1 MAMREDGEPISRRQ
15 LDRRAAEI
23 KALRDSLF
31 VAAFFGGVVL
41 INGIL
46 AILLI
51 EFLQSI
57 GWWEIPSTG
66 GAEGAAALSGRIGRR
81 VAAPAQPILDGT
93 AL

>member
-1 MAMREDGEPISRRQ
+1 MTMRDDGEPISRGR
-15 LDRRAAEI
+15 LDRHAAEI

-51 EFLQSI
+51 EFFQSI
-57 GWWEIPSTG
+57 GWWEVQP
-66 GAEGAAALSGRIGRR
+66 AEGSDASAALLRLGLTLSPTDHMS
-81 VAAPAQPILDGT
+81 VEQGT
-93 AL
+93 

>member
-1 MAMREDGEPISRRQ
+1 MHDDGEPISRGQ

-23 KALRDSLF
+23 RALRNSLF

-57 GWWEIPSTG
+57 GWWEAPPAA
-66 GAEGAAALSGRIGRR
+66 GAEGAAALSGRLRPR
-81 VAAPAQPILDGT
+81 DLAAE
-93 AL
+93 

>member
-1 MAMREDGEPISRRQ
+1 MAMRDEGEPISRGQ
-15 LDRRAAEI
+15 IDRRAAEI

-51 EFLQSI
+51 EFFQSI
-57 GWWEIPSTG
+57 GWWEVQPTG
-66 GAEGAAALSGRIGRR
+66 GVEGAAALSGRFGRR
-81 VAAPAQPILDGT
+81 IASTGVRAVDLAR
-93 AL
+93 

>member
-1 MAMREDGEPISRRQ
+1 MGDDGERSPGQ

-41 INGIL
+41 TNGIL

-51 EFLQSI
+51 EFFQSI
-57 GWWEIPSTG
+57 GWWEIQPAG
-66 GAEGAAALSGRIGRR
+66 GSEAAGALSSRLGHRSISTEWMSMEQ
-81 VAAPAQPILDGT
+81 AP
-93 AL
+93 

>member
-1 MAMREDGEPISRRQ
+1 MALREDGEPISRGQ

-46 AILLI
+46 AIVLI
-51 EFLQSI
+51 EFFQSI
-57 GWWEIPSTG
+57 GWWEVQPAA
-66 GAEGAAALSGRIGRR
+66 GAEGTAALSGRLRR
-81 VAAPAQPILDGT
+81 RDLAAE
-93 AL
+93 

>member
-1 MAMREDGEPISRRQ
+1 VRDDGEPISRGQ
-15 LDRRAAEI
+15 LDRPAAEM

-51 EFLQSI
+51 EFFQWI
-57 GWWEIPSTG
+57 GWWEVQPA
-66 GAEGAAALSGRIGRR
+66 GAGEGAAALSERLGRR
-81 VAAPAQPILDGT
+81 DLAAE
-93 AL
+93 